1 VFFCGVVKIRRGLT
15 AKLFELSTNMKAL
28 QYFFGEFLKE
38 IEKKVLPNDPNR
50 EKTLQ
55 TVKLIREKLPKNI
68 DYYDTGLIDILAIV
82 AFTVSGIYLAKN
94 GAHLLAKL

>member
-1 VFFCGVVKIRRGLT
+1 MI
-15 AKLFELSTNMKAL
+15 
-28 QYFFGEFLKE
+28 Q
-38 IEKKVLPNDPNR
+38 IEK
-50 EKTLQ
+50 KTLQ